1 MGGALRRRLFLV
13 LREKFSQYALLQ
25 TGEKESIIKIPGK
38 HKSLRKRK
46 GYVMKLSIGENIRKY
61 RRDANMTQDA
71 LAEKLG
77 VSYQSVSRW
86 ENGSTYPDMELLPS
100 IADIFSVTVDTLL
113 GRDEVRREKQY
124 LALLEE
130 YEALLDVPE
139 PDVDAIV
146 LKLRE
151 LRRDFAN
158 GKHFWQFFTALYQ
171 SGKTIWRDPRVL
183 YELRLATET
192 VLASNHIDKWSKDTV
207 VHYMAQ
213 WEDDE
218 HIADFLKENATVQVI
233 TKEHLLEERY
243 FTRKE
248 WEMADVMRQRNFF
261 VQVRDLLDIDWIRRE
276 QKRSAADCLW
286 RSRVQ
291 LSLLHAI
298 CNVTP
303 DEEHPITGDGSLDLW
318 APKRVI
324 MGFRHACYLAST
336 GDTEGAFVALE
347 DTVSLVEKIAMLKD
361 GDLLGCSSPALTIK
375 TKIYIPEDDKNC
387 VFFQFAGDYEMLD
400 YWSFGFISLKTQ
412 HRFLSNRRGW
422 EWFDPIREDER
433 YKGYVARLEQLIKK

>member
-1 MGGALRRRLFLV
+1 
-13 LREKFSQYALLQ
+13 
-25 TGEKESIIKIPGK
+25 
-38 HKSLRKRK
+38 
-46 GYVMKLSIGENIRKY
+46 MKLGIGENIRKY

-113 GRDEVRREKQY
+113 GRDDARREEQY
-124 LALLEE
+124 LALLAD
-130 YEALLDVPE
+130 YEALLKMSEV
-139 PDVDAIV
+139 DVDAVV

-158 GKHFWQFFTALYQ
+158 GKHFWQFFTALYH

-183 YELRLATET
+183 HELRLATET
-192 VLASNHIDKWSKDTV
+192 VLASNHIDKWSKDTI
-207 VHYMAQ
+207 VHCMAL

-233 TKEHLLEERY
+233 TKEHLLQARY
-243 FTRKE
+243 FARKE
-248 WEMADVMRQRNFF
+248 WEMADIMRQRNLF
-261 VQVRDLLDIDWIRRE
+261 VQIRDLLDTDWIQRE

-291 LSLLHAI
+291 LSLLHSI
-298 CNVTP
+298 CDQTP
-303 DEEHPITGDGSLDLW
+303 DEAHPITANGKIDLW
-318 APKRVI
+318 TPQRVM

-336 GDTEGAFVALE
+336 GDKEGAFVALE
-347 DTVSLVEKIAMLKD
+347 DTVSLVEKVAALKD
-361 GDLLGCSSPALTIK
+361 GDIIGCSSPAITIK
-375 TKIYIPEDDKNC
+375 AKIYIPKEDQHC
-387 VFFQFAGDYEMLD
+387 VFFQFAGAYEMLD
-400 YWSFGFISLKTQ
+400 YWSFGFISLKSPYNI
-412 HRFLSNRRGW
+412 LANRRGW

-433 YKGYVARLEQLIKK
+433 YKTYVARLENLTKTYPLHRDS